1 MDMTIKINPVHLAAA
16 RFRIADNDWN
26 KELIRLFR
34 REACNARYE
43 KRGRGEY
50 EEIKRRAWCI
60 APGELRR
67 LFERIMRWWKD
78 KGPKK

>member
-43 KRGRGEY
+43 KRGRGES
-50 EEIKRRAWCI
+50 
-60 APGELRR
+60 GSVLRQLHDVR
-67 LFERIMRWWKD
+67 EAARVQWEVKTGLQAD
-78 KGPKK
+78 TA